1 VADTDGATVRLL
13 RPVRVLVAG
22 NDGFLVDGLCHDLLR
37 LGFQAMATTR
47 PERVAKLAAIE
58 RVNVVIIET
67 SGGLAAAASLAGAL
81 DELPHRVRVLFAC
94 EPGGSAARLGYEII
108 DPEAPAEQ
116 LAAAVHRA
124 YRGGPVRAARESRR

>member
-1 VADTDGATVRLL
+1 VAEGGAIVRLL

-22 NDGFLVDGLCHDLLR
+22 TDGFVVDGLRHDLVR

-67 SGGLAAAASLAGAL
+67 SGGLAAAASLAGTL

-94 EPGGSAARLGYEII
+94 EPGSSAERLGYDVI
-108 DPEAPAEQ
+108 DPEASPAQ

-124 YRGGPVRAARESRR
+124 FRGGPVRAPRASRR

>member
-1 VADTDGATVRLL
+1 MPDAGATVRLL

-22 NDGFLVDGLCHDLLR
+22 QDGFLVDGLCDDLLR

-67 SGGLAAAASLAGAL
+67 SGGLAAAAALAGAL
-81 DELPHRVRVLFAC
+81 DELPHRVRVLLA
-94 EPGGSAARLGYEII
+94 GVSDHRAANLGYDTV
-108 DPEAPAEQ
+108 DPNAPSEE

-124 YRGGPVRAARESRR
+124 YRGGPMRAPRASRR

>member
-1 VADTDGATVRLL
+1 VADTDGAIVRLL

-67 SGGLAAAASLAGAL
+67 SGGLAAAASLAGSL

-94 EPGGSAARLGYEII
+94 EPGSGERLGYDVV
-108 DPEAPAEQ
+108 DPEAPAEE

-124 YRGGPVRAARESRR
+124 YRGGPMRAPRASRR

>member
-1 VADTDGATVRLL
+1 VPEGGATVRLL
-13 RPVRVLVAG
+13 RPVRVLIAG
-22 NDGFLVDGLCHDLLR
+22 TDGFLVDGMCQDLLR

-67 SGGLAAAASLAGAL
+67 SGGLAAAASLAAAL

-94 EPGGSAARLGYEII
+94 ESGASAERLGYDVV
-108 DPEAPAEQ
+108 DPEAPTEE

>member
-1 VADTDGATVRLL
+1 VADALGRVRLL

-22 NDGFLVDGLCHDLLR
+22 DDEPVVNALCAELLR
-37 LGFQAMATTR
+37 LGFQAMSTTR
-47 PERVAKLAAIE
+47 PEHVAKLAGLE
-58 RVNVVIIET
+58 RANVVILDT

-94 EPGGSAARLGYEII
+94 PPESPAARLGYDAV
-108 DPEAPAEQ
+108 DPGAPSEQ

-124 YRGGPVRAARESRR
+124 YRGGPARMPRASRR

>member
-1 VADTDGATVRLL
+1 MAEGGAAVRLL

-22 NDGFLVDGLCHDLLR
+22 HDAFLVDGLCHDLLR

-47 PERVAKLAAIE
+47 AERVAKLAAIE
-58 RVNVVIIET
+58 RVNVVIIEP

-94 EPGGSAARLGYEII
+94 EPGSSAERLGYDTV
-108 DPEAPAEQ
+108 DPEASPAQ
-116 LAAAVHRA
+116 L
-124 YRGGPVRAARESRR
+124 